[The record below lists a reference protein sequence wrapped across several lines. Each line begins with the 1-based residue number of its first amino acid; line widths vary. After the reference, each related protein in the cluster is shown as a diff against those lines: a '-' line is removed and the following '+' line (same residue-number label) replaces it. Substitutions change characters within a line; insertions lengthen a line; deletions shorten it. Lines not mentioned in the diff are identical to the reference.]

1 MISSLPR
8 AQKRLTQLL
17 AKGSRTPPENAAKSW
32 SLDFLLSPHSI
43 HTSPENPTQLSHIK
57 FARNQLDPADPF
69 ARGARVSPL
78 LGEDG
83 KAARL
88 DMPASLCFRS
98 IGYQSLPLPGFK
110 DLNIPFDISRG
121 LIPNDGY
128 GRVLNT
134 PPLTAEGENESDSFP
149 VHVPGIYCAGW
160 VKRGPI
166 GVIAS
171 TMTDAFTTAD
181 AIAADW
187 EAHSVGG
194 TSADGLAFLNS
205 SEGGSTG
212 LGWDGVR
219 FEAEKS
225 GLRPT
230 SWRDWEE
237 IDRVEKERGQTKGK
251 IREKFADVDEMLNV
265 LS

>member
-1 MISSLPR
+1 M
-8 AQKRLTQLL
+8 K
-17 AKGSRTPPENAAKSW
+17 
-32 SLDFLLSPHSI
+32 
-43 HTSPENPTQLSHIK
+43 
-57 FARNQLDPADPF
+57 
-69 ARGARVSPL
+69 
-78 LGEDG
+78 
-83 KAARL
+83 L

-98 IGYQSLPLPGFK
+98 IGYQSLPLRGFK
-110 DLNIPFDISRG
+110 ELNIPFDIERG

-134 PPLTAEGENESDSFP
+134 PPLPAEGEDDSNSFA

-160 VKRGPI
+160 VKRGPT

-187 EAHSVGG
+187 EAHSVGE
-194 TSADGLAFLNS
+194 TRADGMGFLNS
-205 SEGGSTG
+205 SGEGGTG

-219 FEAEKS
+219 PETEKL

-230 SWRDWEE
+230 SWPDWEE
-237 IDRVEKERGQTKGK
+237 IDRVEKERGQEKGK
-251 IREKFADVDEMLNV
+251 IREKFARVEEMLNV